1 MLSAEEPAGKKT
13 KTIEIPGHVTEV
25 MSSNP
30 VILETVFSHLSP
42 RDIKAVALVSPAWRE
57 VVDQPRFWSWAVM
70 RLGGTSGRRW
80 RAGGSP

>member
-1 MLSAEEPAGKKT
+1 MEETDAV
-13 KTIEIPGHVTEV
+13 EFTEKEQELIDQIIV
-25 MSSNP
+25 NP
-30 VILETVFSHLSP
+30 VILETVFSWLSP
-42 RDIKAVALVSPAWRE
+42 RDIKSVALVSLAWRE